1 VFSGLKYK
9 QNRNTQKKSLLL
21 ISHFLCVLLIPLNY
35 KKTEGKENSQQQQIK
50 SISIKN
56 DDEKTNNNKNE
67 IHCSFE

>member
-1 VFSGLKYK
+1 
-9 QNRNTQKKSLLL
+9 
-21 ISHFLCVLLIPLNY
+21 VLLIPLNY
-35 KKTEGKENSQQQQIK
+35 KKTEGKENSQQQQVSKQIK